1 LRRGGGVRNQ
11 RPYITSMTHPRS
23 TPAEAAV
30 RLCVDSALFL
40 DLDGTL
46 IDLAPTPQS
55 VSVPAGL
62 VSILDRLHRSLRGA
76 LAILTGRS
84 IQDLDGLLAPLRL
97 PAAGQHGAEIRL
109 ARNAP
114 IETATSAAV
123 PDTWRDRLDALARE
137 DSRVVVEDKGLT
149 IAVHFRA
156 APEREPQIRGI
167 AAELAALEPRFAL
180 QNGKCV
186 IELRPYATDKG
197 TALRRYMALPSFAGR
212 RPIVLG
218 DDLTDEPAFR
228 AARSLGGYAL
238 PIGPVPRA
246 AGISLSCPQIVRAWL
261 AAGLESLAAAKV
273 PS

>member
-1 LRRGGGVRNQ
+1 MRNQ
-11 RPYITSMTHPRS
+11 RPYITNMTHQRS
-23 TPAEAAV
+23 APAEAAV
-30 RLCVDSALFL
+30 RLCADSALFL

-46 IDLAPTPQS
+46 IDLAPTPHG
-55 VSVPAGL
+55 VSVPVDL
-62 VSILDRLHRSLRGA
+62 VSILDRLHRNLRGA

-84 IQDLDGLLAPLRL
+84 IQDLDRLLAPLRL

-109 ARNAP
+109 SRDAP
-114 IETATSAAV
+114 AEAATSAAV
-123 PDTWRDRLDALARE
+123 PDAWRERLGALARE
-137 DSRVVVEDKGLT
+137 DSRVVVEAKGLT

-156 APEREPQIRGI
+156 APEREAQIRRI
-167 AAELAALEPRFAL
+167 AAGLVALEPRFAL
-180 QNGKCV
+180 QNGKSV
-186 IELRPYATDKG
+186 IELRPRSIDKG
-197 TALRRYMALPSFAGR
+197 TALRRYMALPTFAGR

-218 DDLTDEPAFR
+218 DDLTDEPAFS

-261 AAGLESLAAAKV
+261 TAGLEALASVKV